1 MYCLGSFLVVVPLK
15 WCSAISSNSEKLQS
29 LGTDLSVLTEHL
41 NLLLLVDPFPII
53 KSCFMQMILIHIYTF
68 CFMQMKT
75 FFHDFLTPCYAD
87 DNNFSTFLLG
97 ASFST
102 FPPLINGV
110 KSPLPNSSP
119 SPHSPFSEHNH
130 WMISLPGFQLVAL
143 SLGACGVWYAKFV
156 IYW

>member
-1 MYCLGSFLVVVPLK
+1 MI
-15 WCSAISSNSEKLQS
+15 IS
-29 LGTDLSVLTEHL
+29 
-41 NLLLLVDPFPII
+41 
-53 KSCFMQMILIHIYTF
+53 M
-68 CFMQMKT
+68 
-75 FFHDFLTPCYAD
+75 PCYAD
-87 DNNFSTFLLG
+87 DFSIFLLG

-143 SLGACGVWYAKFV
+143 SLGACGVWYAKVTTGKFDL
-156 IYW
+156 